1 MNVDFTQETV
11 GVWDCV
17 NALMKIRLPH
27 RKELSSLEGLLY
39 IEVTLELFIVVL
51 KNPVK

>member
-11 GVWDCV
+11 GLWDCV

-27 RKELSSLEGLLY
+27 RKALSSLGLLY
-39 IEVTLELFIVVL
+39 IEVALEMFIL
-51 KNPVK
+51 IPKKKLVK